1 MHVCDVAGLLAVA
14 LSSFTTVAAS
24 SCGVSH
30 TEKAAFEPKARL
42 RQASPK
48 GLGAQSIA
56 PRFAAANM
64 TADSGA
70 SPPEGQ
76 LHLGPLLVQA
86 HTRPWASWPGS
97 LDLLVLSVQEPGGG
111 GGYND

>member
-1 MHVCDVAGLLAVA
+1 MHVCDAVGLLAVA
-14 LSSFTTVAAS
+14 LSSSTAVAAS
-24 SCGVSH
+24 SCGVCH

-48 GLGAQSIA
+48 GLGAQLIA
-56 PRFAAANM
+56 PRVAAANM
-64 TADSGA
+64 IAVSWA

-86 HTRPWASWPGS
+86 HTRPWASWPRS
-97 LDLLVLSVQEPGGG
+97 LVLLVLSVQEPGVGRG
-111 GGYND
+111 IQ